1 MKCETATESAERQL
15 TRNGIEFRGRHRVCI
30 TPYRRRGVFLAPSRR
45 SVFQHATTQKKRS
58 ARSRFVTLAQRHR
71 DHGWIGDD
79 NGVDGRLFDLSGQ
92 KQCYRAVVVLIIGIM
107 MNEFMQAR
115 ADCQNGSPLE
125 HRNQK
130 QRDDLRSCAC
140 AEIIPSARLFCFSL
154 SVHETAPSG
163 Y

>member
-1 MKCETATESAERQL
+1 MPYS
-15 TRNGIEFRGRHRVCI
+15 TRPRCR
-30 TPYRRRGVFLAPSRR
+30 TLAPARR
-45 SVFQHATTQKKRS
+45 SVFQQATTQKKRS
-58 ARSRFVTLAQRHR
+58 VRSWIITLVKWHREQSRFAEN
-71 DHGWIGDD
+71 DEFK
-79 NGVDGRLFDLSGQ
+79 GRLLDLAGE
-92 KQCYRAVVVLIIGIM
+92 KQGDRAVVVLIIGIM
-107 MNEFMQAR
+107 MDEFVQAWT
-115 ADCQNGSPLE
+115 DCQNGSPLE